1 MHFKRKLE
9 IKSGIDLTA
18 MIDIVFNLLIFFM
31 VSATLTNTPLIK
43 VNLPKSSSAE
53 NDKLEGVYITLTS
66 EGKFYLNKEE
76 VSYQILQTKLK
87 ELADKDGT
95 DQTVI
100 IRSDETVAT
109 KVLIDTMDSA
119 KNSGFNKL
127 SIATLEK

>member
-9 IKSGIDLTA
+9 IKSGIDLTP

-76 VSYQILQTKLK
+76 VSYEILQTKLK

-119 KNSGFNKL
+119 KASGFNKL